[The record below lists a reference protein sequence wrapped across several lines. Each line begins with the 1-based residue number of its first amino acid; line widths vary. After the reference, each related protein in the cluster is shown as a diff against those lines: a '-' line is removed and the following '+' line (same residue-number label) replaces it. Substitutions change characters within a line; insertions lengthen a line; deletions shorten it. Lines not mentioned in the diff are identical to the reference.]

1 MLIVPSLKNTCQN
14 TLQSKLYQKLSQS
27 LFNVEAKNKTKPEMV
42 KDQIWLSTKGWQKN
56 VNETEGD
63 TWVGLK
69 RTINKTDSGSYNLL
83 NAQVVTAHL
92 MGCRRVAEHVAESH
106 PFVWP
111 ANFSLLAKSLE
122 SARQKESIVAWWSKP
137 SKTKKKPTHN
147 VTQFKLPA
155 VRGTL
160 VWRRN
165 PCRGSNEAHPE
176 QERFTRAEQ
185 ETCQICNSNWWRN

>member
-1 MLIVPSLKNTCQN
+1 MLIVPSLKN

-137 SKTKKKPTHN
+137 SKTKKKN
-147 VTQFKLPA
+147 
-155 VRGTL
+155 
-160 VWRRN
+160 N
-165 PCRGSNEAHPE
+165 PQCDPVQVASSARDARLAAKSVPRE
-176 QERFTRAEQ
+176 QRSTSWAREIYQGWAGNLSDLQ
-185 ETCQICNSNWWRN
+185 L